1 MLFDGSALSR
11 APRLSL
17 FVLPRVLLQPAAP
30 GALGPAGAVRQNDHT
45 NRRWV
50 CVAFTDTGQCCGAV
64 HAHLARRLP
73 VAYGGAGDV
82 TCMQRPVWSESGT
95 TLVIWSLKKRN
106 RLIGPDPWIRLNSYR
121 SLPDQ
126 IQIRSIP
133 DSYRSITDQITQLS
147 KGLRLGRD
155 HLDLAPARPC
165 VCAWVYLY

>member
-50 CVAFTDTGQCCGAV
+50 CVAFTGTGQCCGAV

-73 VAYGGAGDV
+73 VAVAFGGGRGAGRCYMHD
-82 TCMQRPVWSESGT
+82 
-95 TLVIWSLKKRN
+95 IA
-106 RLIGPDPWIRLNSYR
+106 
-121 SLPDQ
+121 
-126 IQIRSIP
+126 
-133 DSYRSITDQITQLS
+133 
-147 KGLRLGRD
+147 GLRPTCKL
-155 HLDLAPARPC
+155 LLA
-165 VCAWVYLY
+165 